1 MIEGNYTDIIGKRV
15 HVIVDRPAGSFH
27 PRNHDIFYM
36 NDLIGSLKRDVVMER
51 YYPLIDYADV

>member
-1 MIEGNYTDIIGKRV
+1 MTDNY
-15 HVIVDRPAGSFH
+15 
-27 PRNHDIFYM
+27 YM